1 MNEQDLSDKE
11 REQHEQAW
19 QDLDEKVIH
28 AQILTELQ
36 QIRLLLSDAETD
48 AQSDAADETAYR
60 CRKCTEVVEADA
72 RERHAR
78 SQHKAP
84 GDMVDGMFTE
94 VEG

>member
-1 MNEQDLSDKE
+1 MTDADDFEDQWN
-11 REQHEQAW
+11 
-19 QDLDEKVIH
+19 DLDEKVIL

-36 QIRLLLSDAETD
+36 QIRLLLSDAEQG
-48 AQSDAADETAYR
+48 AQSDGDEQDAYR

-84 GDMVDGMFTE
+84 GDMVDGLFTE

>member
-1 MNEQDLSDKE
+1 MTDPDDFEDQWN
-11 REQHEQAW
+11 
-19 QDLDEKVIH
+19 DLDEKVIL

-48 AQSDAADETAYR
+48 AQSDADEQDAYR
-60 CRKCTEVVEADA
+60 CRKCDA
-72 RERHAR
+72 TVPAGDRERHAR

-84 GDMVDGMFTE
+84 SDMVDGLFTE